1 MGPPTDAR
9 WFERHGEDV
18 VRKFGVEKIGVLVP
32 WGPDLR
38 DGKATVA
45 NKKKLLE
52 MIDQRHKLGDPLTQK
67 EDRDVKKVAVKL
79 LKLKKKS
86 VRNLITE
93 WKEKEVIE
101 TVRVDTGNKRLQG
114 LGLTEKG
121 RKLL

>member
-1 MGPPTDAR
+1 MTSINTPTGLA
-9 WFERHGEDV
+9 GEPSSRRATELANAV
-18 VRKFGVEKIGVLVP
+18 AGV
-32 WGPDLR
+32 PDLR

-45 NKKKLLE
+45 DKKKLLE

-79 LKLKKKS
+79 LKLKKKI

-101 TVRVDTGNKRLQG
+101 TVRVDTGQKRLQG